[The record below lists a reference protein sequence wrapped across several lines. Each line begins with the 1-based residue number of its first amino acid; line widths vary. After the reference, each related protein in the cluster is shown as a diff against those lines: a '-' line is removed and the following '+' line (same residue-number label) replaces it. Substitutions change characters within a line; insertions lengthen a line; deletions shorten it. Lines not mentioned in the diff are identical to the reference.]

1 MSLERELRQLFGRI
15 EDAPWPGEQAAFEQ
29 FRRRR
34 TRRGRVLAAA
44 AVAGV
49 LIVAAVVGLL
59 PALRTSPTE
68 PLGPQPIPGPPPP
81 QSTAWFRPTYL
92 PPGFPRTRALE
103 QPQNPIG
110 RPFLPTAQSFR
121 DAKGHGQFTV
131 SVNPYLQQLDI
142 NRVVHTYPRV
152 LVVQVRGHP
161 GVLFPR
167 PPSGYS
173 RVVAHNGLVWQ
184 ERPGLVMQVLGSD
197 GASDQVLMDA
207 AEGLQRIVHTP
218 SGKVAF
224 TVGSR
229 PPGWHRIAR
238 GGTFADF
245 MSVLPRTY
253 SQRFSR
259 PHDAVPTL
267 VITETRDQYGPLRLP
282 RQNLDTTKESFVGVR
297 GHLTTLLHDPSN
309 HKLTLIWREPGGIEL
324 QIEADETM
332 GRRQLLAIAQGLQQP
347 QS

>member
-1 MSLERELRQLFGRI
+1 MSLEHELRQLFGRI
-15 EDAPWPGEQAAFEQ
+15 EDAPWPGEPEAFDQ
-29 FRRRR
+29 FLRRKR
-34 TRRGRVLAAA
+34 RRGRVLAAA

-49 LIVAAVVGLL
+49 LIVVAVVGLL
-59 PALRTSPTE
+59 PALWTSPTE

-81 QSTAWFRPTYL
+81 QSTAWFKPTYL

-103 QPQNPIG
+103 QPPSPIG

-142 NRVVHTYPRV
+142 NRVVHTYPTVR
-152 LVVQVRGHP
+152 VVQVRGHP

-173 RVVAHNGLVWQ
+173 RVFAHNGLIWQ
-184 ERPGLVMQVLGSD
+184 ERPGLVMQVLGSE
-197 GASDQVLMDA
+197 GASDQLLMDV
-207 AEGLQRIVHTP
+207 AESLRRIVDTP
-218 SGKVAF
+218 SGKVAI
-224 TVGSR
+224 TVGPR

-238 GGTFADF
+238 GGTFADS
-245 MSVLPRTY
+245 MSVLPRSY

-259 PHDAVPTL
+259 PHDEVPTL

-282 RQNLDTTKESFVGVR
+282 PQNVDTTRESFVGVR
-297 GHLTTLLHDPSN
+297 GHPTTLLHDPSN

-324 QIEADETM
+324 QIEADDTL
-332 GRRQLLAIAQGLQQP
+332 GRRQLLAIAEGLKQP